1 MNELNNSIPSE
12 DKIINASQ
20 LLLNYLCLVGGRQDY
35 DKLLLALEE
44 ISISL
49 NRKKLIRIIDFNGFR
64 KDGNIRGETISNEL
78 WYWVSNGFI
87 SQKSSEENKILIEFT
102 EKGTNLFCEENL
114 DSDINQSLTNQTK
127 TILRETI
134 NSTIDSMST

>member
-1 MNELNNSIPSE
+1 MNELNDSMPPE
-12 DKIINASQ
+12 DKFINPSQ

-49 NRKKLIRIIDFNGFR
+49 NKKKVIRNIVFHGCR

-102 EKGTNLFCEENL
+102 EKATNLFCEENL
-114 DSDINQSLTNQTK
+114 DSDINQSLSNQTK

-134 NSTIDSMST
+134 NSTIDSMSK